1 MFLRVMKRKIVRF
14 LIYTILGTLCLY
26 NGISC
31 LVTLY
36 MADKQPYLLSSTER
50 LNFMGYHMMA
60 TMHGVICIAFA
71 VMFILL
77 VRWKRKNKTKV

>member
-1 MFLRVMKRKIVRF
+1 MFLRVMKHKIMQF
-14 LIYTILGTLCLY
+14 LAYTALVTSCLY

-31 LVTLY
+31 LATLY
-36 MADKQPYLLSSTER
+36 MADKQPYLLSGTER

-60 TMHGVICIAFA
+60 TMHGVICIALT
-71 VMFILL
+71 VVFILL